1 MSDEPNAPTQT
12 STVSPEPEREITQEE
27 PADILPDP
35 LEIIENL
42 RLQLKERDARL
53 QQIQARAEEVE
64 QRMRT
69 EITEAR
75 QRLERGVAQRVANAR
90 NEFILDLLSI
100 FDNLDLTVQAAEQG
114 NTTAT
119 DLVTG
124 VKATQQLLYQALRK
138 HGVERID
145 TAAGHPFDPD
155 RHEAVDTVEVDAE
168 RDGLVVGQMRAGYR
182 TDDQLLRPALVR
194 VGKGRSGTKVAT
206 DGD

>member
-1 MSDEPNAPTQT
+1 MSDDPNAPP
-12 STVSPEPEREITQEE
+12 VAEKEITQEE

-64 QRMRT
+64 QRMRA

-90 NEFILDLLSI
+90 NEFVLDLLAI
-100 FDNLDLTVQAAEQG
+100 FDNLDLTVHAAEQAG
-114 NTTAT
+114 AT
-119 DLVTG
+119 EKDLVAG
-124 VKATQQLLYQALRK
+124 VKATQQLLYQALQK

-145 TAAGHPFDPD
+145 AEGHPFDPD
-155 RHEAVDTVEVDAE
+155 RHEAVDTVEVDADK
-168 RDGLVVGQMRAGYR
+168 DGLVVGQMRAGYR
-182 TDDQLLRPALVR
+182 TAEQLLRPALVR
-194 VGKGRSGTKVAT
+194 VGKGREDSKAVAE
-206 DGD
+206 DGGGAA